1 NVLVGAHRLAAP
13 GLGPALLWSASYRE
27 RERRARERGHA
38 LLKSLGLGAVASQ
51 VAGQLPN
58 RDQKAL
64 ALAMALATGA
74 ELVILDEAQAGEI
87 VAIIGPNGA
96 GKTSTLRALSGLVRP
111 SAGRI
116 VFRGVDI
123 SRWRAHRIVTLG
135 LSHAPE
141 GRRLFPQMTVLENLR
156 MGAYR
161 RRDREAIERTLA
173 EVLERFPRL
182 GERRRQLAGT
192 LSGGEQQ
199 MLTIGRA
206 LMSSPTMLVLD
217 EPSFGLAPLIV
228 REIRTIVES
237 INRDRKV
244 AVLLVEQN
252 ARM

>member
-1 NVLVGAHRLAAP
+1 VLELTDLRVHYGNVAAVD
-13 GLGPALLWSASYRE
+13 GVSVTVE
-27 RERRARERGHA
+27 
-38 LLKSLGLGAVASQ
+38 
-51 VAGQLPN
+51 
-58 RDQKAL
+58 
-64 ALAMALATGA
+64 
-74 ELVILDEAQAGEI
+74 AGEI

-96 GKTSTLRALSGLVRP
+96 GKTSALRALSGLVRP
-111 SAGRI
+111 SGGRV
-116 VFRGVDI
+116 VFRGTDI
-123 SRWRAHRIVTLG
+123 SRWRPHRIVALG

-141 GRRLFPQMTVLENLR
+141 GRRLFPQMSVLENLR

-161 RRDREAIERTLA
+161 RRDRQAITRSLG

-182 GERRRQLAGT
+182 AERRHQRAGT

-206 LMSSPTMLVLD
+206 LMSEPTMLVLD

-228 REIRTIVES
+228 REIRTIVQS

-252 ARM
+252 ARMETGRIVLSGSAAALRESPHVRAAYLGG

>member
-1 NVLVGAHRLAAP
+1 VLELTDLRVHYGNVAAVDGVSVTVG
-13 GLGPALLWSASYRE
+13 E
-27 RERRARERGHA
+27 
-38 LLKSLGLGAVASQ
+38 
-51 VAGQLPN
+51 
-58 RDQKAL
+58 
-64 ALAMALATGA
+64 
-74 ELVILDEAQAGEI
+74 GEI

-111 SAGRI
+111 SGGRV

-123 SRWRAHRIVTLG
+123 SRWRPHRIVALG

-141 GRRLFPQMTVLENLR
+141 GRRLFPQMSVIENLR

-161 RRDREAIERTLA
+161 RRDGDAIERSLG

-182 GERRRQLAGT
+182 AERRRQLAGT

-228 REIRTIVES
+228 REIRTIVQS

-252 ARM
+252 ARMALAVAARAYVMETGRIVLSGPAVALRESPHVKAAYLGG

>member
-1 NVLVGAHRLAAP
+1 MLELTDLRVHYGNVAAVDGVSFGVG
-13 GLGPALLWSASYRE
+13 E
-27 RERRARERGHA
+27 
-38 LLKSLGLGAVASQ
+38 
-51 VAGQLPN
+51 
-58 RDQKAL
+58 
-64 ALAMALATGA
+64 
-74 ELVILDEAQAGEI
+74 GEI

-111 SAGRI
+111 SGGRV
-116 VFRGVDI
+116 VFRGIDI
-123 SRWRAHRIVTLG
+123 SRWRPHRIVRLG

-161 RRDREAIERTLA
+161 RREREAVERSLG

-182 GERRRQLAGT
+182 RERGQQLAGT

-206 LMSSPTMLVLD
+206 LMSDPQLLVLD
-217 EPSFGLAPLIV
+217 EPSFGLAPMMV
-228 REIRTIVES
+228 REIGTIVAA

-252 ARM
+252 ARMALAVASRAYVMETGRIALSGPAADLRESPHVKAAYLGG